1 MKYILKAIKITFKML
16 LSFTEPKPS
25 WVNHLLFSNKT
36 NSQNNSHL
44 PFEVIK
50 VQGRD
55 INFNKI
61 TTITILSNSIR
72 FVRIEENHMKNN
84 MKTVFAANY
93 FLITINPNLNMCC
106 VLEDGE
112 EIWVEKM
119 ENVALGALHIYP
131 PDKIELFD
139 RLIKCAEESGL
150 KPLLGYVAN
159 IS

>member
-1 MKYILKAIKITFKML
+1 M
-16 LSFTEPKPS
+16 LSFTKPKPT

-36 NSQNNSHL
+36 NSQNNYHS

-50 VQGRD
+50 VQVRN

-72 FVRIEENHMKNN
+72 FVRIEENN

-93 FLITINPNLNMCC
+93 FFITLNPNLNMCC

-139 RLIKCAEESGL
+139 RLIKCAQESGL
-150 KPLLGYVAN
+150 KPFLGYVAN